1 MLSSR
6 SCRAS
11 ESLYKLKLQG
21 APFGGSVQATA
32 HYLMKLPVAEAEE
45 HINYIRVSG
54 FLYKLKNTGSITW
67 WISATNSPTFA
78 EGNSVG
84 HWILSGR
91 SWRVS
96 ELL

>member
-32 HYLMKLPVAEAEE
+32 HYLMKLPEAEAEE
-45 HINYIRVSG
+45 QINYIRVSG
-54 FLYKLKNTGSITW
+54 FL
-67 WISATNSPTFA
+67 
-78 EGNSVG
+78 
-84 HWILSGR
+84 
-91 SWRVS
+91 
-96 ELL
+96 